1 MNTQARELFF
11 FRQGATLDALR
22 ELASSD
28 ELVFYC
34 GAGVS
39 IDRTD
44 VSWPQLVESVFRM
57 VQARRN
63 SSKTMAQSIDYLLQ
77 HLDDPRQRASIV
89 VEQYST
95 PTQSD
100 NDFLAS
106 KLKDILYEKNGWN
119 EGYILRNL
127 IQASFVAALGGRRVV
142 IITTNYD
149 TFIESGFSTRRE
161 FLARGLAPERLPG
174 LVRRVYTGDSFEN
187 VLVHESGELAGD
199 VEVIYLHG
207 RVDPVGAVE
216 GNIVLTEASYA
227 ESRDR
232 SVQVL
237 MEQFQGKSR
246 GVLVVGASL
255 TDEPLIHALALTKG
269 EAGNRYALLSTPRE
283 LNVIDPRFAP
293 ADGSASLVTPKSVGE
308 ALELRGKHLGLG
320 VLRPLGYTQSA
331 QFLEE
336 LRVSVDSRNA
346 ADDTF
351 YADDSNNVNYA
362 ARLKIWHST
371 WAKRK
376 LTRDPKRTYE
386 VLHEGLEQIR
396 LDLKE
401 KAESGERFRVE
412 LWARKDPRSNNRV
425 LTLWGNS
432 TGPIL
437 DKSMYRTEPISSDS
451 GNASIRAFLAG
462 RPLLMSLDTLG
473 FPDEA
478 SRWKTFLSVPIFVQ
492 VSTVVAGNDVQSYV
506 PAGVITLTSDRR
518 LSGESDQLSVF
529 ADGGPDI
536 PTLRGVKEVLIGMGR
551 ETLRPND

>member
-1 MNTQARELFF
+1 MNTQNRELFF

-22 ELASSD
+22 ELAASE

-44 VSWPQLVESVFRM
+44 VSWPQLVTSVFKM
-57 VQARRN
+57 ARAN
-63 SSKTMAQSIDYLLQ
+63 GSGSKQKAQSVDYLLE
-77 HLDDPRQRASIV
+77 HLDDPRQGASIV
-89 VEQYST
+89 VQSYAAPS
-95 PTQSD
+95 QSD

-127 IQASFVAALGGRRVV
+127 IQASFVASQGGRRVV

-149 TFIESGFSTRRE
+149 TFIESGFQTRRGVLE
-161 FLARGLAPERLPG
+161 SSSPPELLPG
-174 LVRRVYTGDSFEN
+174 LVRRVYTGGDFVTER
-187 VLVHESGELAGD
+187 VHERGELAGD

-207 RVDPVGAVE
+207 RVDPVGSVE

-232 SVQVL
+232 SVNIL
-237 MEQFQGKSR
+237 MEQFSGRSR

-255 TDEPLIHALALTKG
+255 TDEPLIHALALTKAESG
-269 EAGNRYALLSTPRE
+269 HRFALLSSPRN
-283 LNVIDPRFAP
+283 LNVIDPVFRP
-293 ADGSASLVTPKSVGE
+293 SDGSASVITPKTVGD
-308 ALELRGKHLGLG
+308 ALESRGAHLGIG
-320 VLRPLGYTQSA
+320 VLRPLGFTQSA

-336 LRVSVDSRNA
+336 LRVSVSTFKPAGED
-346 ADDTF
+346 F
-351 YADDSNNVNYA
+351 YADDANEVNYA
-362 ARLKIWHST
+362 SRLKTWHAS

-376 LTRDPKRTYE
+376 LSRDPKKTHE
-386 VLHEGLEQIR
+386 VLHKGLQQIK

-401 KAESGERFRVE
+401 KAESGELFRVE
-412 LWARKDPRSNNRV
+412 LWARKDPRTANRV
-425 LTLWGNS
+425 LTLWANS

-437 DKSMYRTEPISSDS
+437 DKSVYRREPIVSES

-462 RPLLMSLDTLG
+462 RPLLMSLDSLG
-473 FPDEA
+473 FPDAA

-492 VSTVVAGNDVQSYV
+492 VPTIVNGIDVQSYV
-506 PAGVITLTSDRR
+506 PAGVITLTSDRP
-518 LSGESDQLSVF
+518 LAGEDEPLSVF

-536 PTLRGVKEVLIGMGR
+536 PTLRQVKEVLIGMGR
-551 ETLRPND
+551 ETLRPTD